1 MLSVILITQWEVC
14 YKNKKSNKYV
24 SGLKIIRISIL
35 FLMKFTQTLAEANK
49 QWHRWDTPQNIQIF
63 IQWEGLQKTVEFA
76 DLNLVFLFHV
86 MKMLRKVWMN
96 GKVLFLIT
104 NIRFLFSTK
113 CYWKATM
120 AKTFITKE
128 DKF

>member
-49 QWHRWDTPQNIQIF
+49 Q
-63 IQWEGLQKTVEFA
+63 
-76 DLNLVFLFHV
+76 
-86 MKMLRKVWMN
+86 
-96 GKVLFLIT
+96 
-104 NIRFLFSTK
+104 
-113 CYWKATM
+113 
-120 AKTFITKE
+120 
-128 DKF
+128 